1 MNKYVFIIIILFV
14 LGGCRKPNQNL
25 FTRVSTSYSHLDF
38 INAIHDSKEL
48 NALDYMYFYD
58 GGGVSVGDINN
69 DGLPDIYFT
78 ANKASNKLYLNKGN
92 FKFEDITQKAGVAGH
107 SSWNTGT
114 VMVDINGDGL
124 LDIYVCAVT
133 GILGF
138 TGNNELFINQGD
150 LTFKEESAKYKLNI
164 QAQSANATF
173 FDYDKDGDLDMYLLN
188 QGRHSAASFGPALNR
203 LKISEANGDRLLRN
217 DNGIFVNVSQQA
229 GIYSGPNS
237 YGLGVAVADFNN
249 DGWDDLYISN
259 DFHEDD
265 YYYINNKNGTFTE
278 QLKKHFGKISRYS
291 MGNDVADINHDAYPD
306 IITLDMMPEDEKYL
320 KSALD
325 DNDPVYH
332 KIRGNLGY
340 YPQFSRNMLQI
351 NHQGKYFT
359 DVALY
364 AGVAATDWSWAP
376 LLADFNQDGE
386 IDLFVTNGIY
396 RRLNDL
402 DYLKMYTSKA
412 VKSKIKTSR
421 LFDQKALELM
431 PKAAIH
437 NYIFEGTNTLKF
449 KDMSGK
455 WISKEPS
462 VSSGAAF
469 ADFDNDGDLDL
480 VVNNYNTTP
489 SLLKNNSKN
498 THYLKIKLQGLGS
511 NKFSLGAKVLAY
523 NKGKLQLRQLYTTR
537 GFQSSVEPIIHFGFG
552 NTNKIDSIRI
562 IWPNNTTQVLTDI
575 ATNQTLNI
583 KQLKS
588 TQKITYAHYFKK
600 TKPWFKLIT
609 DSTFTPLK
617 HIENRFSEFSINPL
631 LPYKISTQGPAFT
644 VGRGMNSQEK
654 ILFLGGATRHKAQ
667 LFKFD
672 STGINPIKKNYFD
685 DDSISEDVD
694 AVFFDA
700 DGDGDDDL
708 FVVTSGNQ
716 FRHKAKPLQDR
727 LYLNDGKN
735 VFTKSLKSLPE
746 YYENGA
752 FVRANDI
759 DNDGDID
766 LFVGGRVVSQ
776 EWNKSPKSYLLLN
789 NGKAKYNIA
798 KSVLTDTIGMLTDGV
813 FTDFNNDGTSD
824 LIVIGEWMAPQFYQN
839 NHGNFVNVTK
849 TLADLNNTGLW
860 QAIQP
865 FDIDADGDID
875 YLLGNWGLNSK
886 FKASKR
892 FPLKMYVGDI
902 NSKGKTETL
911 LSFAKNGTYYS
922 VNNKDE
928 LQKVLGHYIDTKF
941 KTYKDFAG
949 KSFDEIFDKKLQ
961 NRLSLKTVSNLSSG
975 YLENRKGKF
984 VFKSFDEALQLSPIT
999 SFLKYDFNN
1008 DGIDEV
1014 LSAGNFFGLP
1024 PYNGKF
1030 DTNTGYVLQQGGN
1043 NLSGIELGINFG
1055 NLEIKHLK
1063 TVSIGQNTYL
1073 IVVVNNGTSQIYKIL
1088 K

>member
-1 MNKYVFIIIILFV
+1 MNKYLFLLLFV
-14 LGGCRKPNQNL
+14 LAGCYKPHQHL
-25 FTRVSTSYSHLDF
+25 FTKVNASYSRVDF
-38 INAIHDSKEL
+38 INAIQDSKEL
-48 NALDYMYFYD
+48 NVLDYMYFYD

-78 ANKASNKLYLNKGN
+78 ANKAPNKLYLNKGN

-138 TGNNELFINQGD
+138 TGHNELFINQGD

-188 QGRHSAASFGPALNR
+188 QGHHSAASFGPASNR

-217 DNGIFVNVSQQA
+217 DNGVFVNVSQYA

-265 YYYINNKNGTFTE
+265 YYYINNKNGRFTE
-278 QLKKHFGKISRYS
+278 QLKVHFGKISRYS

-306 IITLDMMPEDEKYL
+306 IITLDMMPEDEKHL

-332 KIRGNLGY
+332 KIRENLGY

-402 DYLKMYTSKA
+402 DYLKMYTTKA

-431 PKAAIH
+431 PKASVH
-437 NYIFEGTNTLKF
+437 NYIFEGTNGLKF
-449 KDMSGK
+449 KDRSGK
-455 WISKEPS
+455 WIPNTPD

-480 VVNNYNTTP
+480 VVNNFNTRP

-498 THYLKIKLQGLGS
+498 THYLKIKLQGLGP
-511 NKFSLGAKVLAY
+511 NKFSIGAKVLAY

-552 NTNKIDSIRI
+552 KADKIDSIRI
-562 IWPNNTTQVLTDI
+562 IWPNNTTQVLTDV

-583 KQLKS
+583 KQQKN
-588 TQKITYAHYFKK
+588 TQKITYAHYFKT

-609 DSTFTPLK
+609 DSIFTPLN
-617 HIENRFSEFSINPL
+617 HVENRFSEFSINPL
-631 LPYKISTQGPAFT
+631 LPYKLSTQGPAFAI
-644 VGRGMNSQEK
+644 GKGLSFNEK
-654 ILFLGGATRHKAQ
+654 LIFFGGATRQKAQ

-685 DDSISEDVD
+685 DDSVSEDVG

-752 FVRANDI
+752 FVRARDI

-766 LFVGGRVVSQ
+766 LFIGGRVVAQ

-813 FTDFNNDGTSD
+813 FTDFNNDGTND
-824 LIVIGEWMAPQFYQN
+824 LIVVGEWMAPQFYQN
-839 NHGNFVNVTK
+839 NHGHFVNVTK
-849 TLADLNNTGLW
+849 TLADINNTGLW

-865 FDIDADGDID
+865 LDIDADGDID

-902 NSKGKTETL
+902 NGKGKIETF

-922 VNNKDE
+922 INNKDE
-928 LQKVLGHYIDTKF
+928 LQKVLGHYIDSKF

-961 NRLSLKTVSNLSSG
+961 NRLNLKTVNNLSSG

-1014 LSAGNFFGLP
+1014 LLAGNFFGLP

-1030 DTNTGYVLQQGGN
+1030 DTNTGYVLQQRGN
-1043 NLSGIELGINFG
+1043 NLSGIELGLNFG